1 MPKRDDI
8 LLLKD
13 ISECGR
19 NIMEYTSGINYEN
32 FISNKMMVDAVI
44 RNLEVIGEA
53 SNILGE
59 EIKATQSEVEWKEM
73 IRFRNLLI
81 HFYFG
86 VDYEI
91 VWNVIQNLLPGN
103 IEFIDQIIKKD
114 K

>member
-13 ISECGR
+13 ISECGK
-19 NIMEYTSGINYEN
+19 NIMEYTSEVSYESFIN
-32 FISNKMMVDAVI
+32 NKMMRDAVI

-53 SNILGE
+53 ANILGE
-59 EIKATQSEVEWKEM
+59 EIKAEYPEVEWKQM
-73 IRFRNLLI
+73 NRFRNLLI

-91 VWNVIQNLLPGN
+91 VWNVVKNNLSGSLD
-103 IEFIDQIIKKD
+103 FIDQIIAGSE
-114 K
+114 